1 MLTKF
6 MVIVWLGY
14 NYEQPVLVGQVPD
27 CDKGKEIARKLQPN
41 HKAFGCFTKEHWDKN
56 KFFILRW

>member
-1 MLTKF
+1 

-14 NYEQPVLVGQVPD
+14 NYEKPVLIGTVED
-27 CDKGKEIARKLQPN
+27 CDKGRVVADRLQPT

-56 KFFILRW
+56 KFFILQW

>member
-14 NYEQPVLVGQVPD
+14 NYEQPVLVGQVHD
-27 CDKGKEIARKLQPN
+27 CDKGQELAQELQPN
-41 HKAFGCFTKEHWDKN
+41 HKAFACFTKEHWDKN

>member
-14 NYEQPVLVGQVPD
+14 NYEKPVLIGTVED
-27 CDKGKEIARKLQPN
+27 CDKGRVVADRLQPT

-56 KFFILRW
+56 KFFILQW

>member
-1 MLTKF
+1 

-14 NYEQPVLVGQVPD
+14 NYEQPVLVGQVHD
-27 CDKGKEIARKLQPN
+27 CDKGQELAQELQPN
-41 HKAFGCFTKEHWDKN
+41 HKAFACFTKEHWDKN

>member
-14 NYEQPVLVGQVPD
+14 NYEQPVLIGQVEN
-27 CDKGKEIARKLQPN
+27 CDIGKQQAERLQPN
-41 HKAFGCFTKEHWDKN
+41 HKTFGCFTKEHWDKN
-56 KFFILRW
+56 KFFILQW

>member
-14 NYEQPVLVGQVPD
+14 NYEQPVLVGQVAD
-27 CDKGKEIARKLQPN
+27 CDKGQQLAQELQPN
-41 HKAFGCFTKEHWDKN
+41 HKALACFTKEHWDKN

>member
-14 NYEQPVLVGQVPD
+14 NYEKPVLIGTVED
-27 CDKGKEIARKLQPN
+27 CDKGRVVADRLQPT

-56 KFFILRW
+56 KFFTLQW

>member
-1 MLTKF
+1 

-14 NYEQPVLVGQVPD
+14 NYEQPVLIGQVEN
-27 CDKGKEIARKLQPN
+27 CDIGKQQAERLQPN
-41 HKAFGCFTKEHWDKN
+41 HKTFGCFTKEHWDKN

>member
-1 MLTKF
+1 

-27 CDKGKEIARKLQPN
+27 CDKGQQLAQELQPN
-41 HKAFGCFTKEHWDKN
+41 HKAFACFTKEHWDKN